1 MVNVNEMNYGK
12 RKRMKQIE
20 AKETNE
26 TDYGLR
32 EMNKMDYGLKQMR
45 WDKNSEVVNV
55 YNKSGRE
62 VERC

>member
-1 MVNVNEMNYGK
+1 MNETD
-12 RKRMKQIE
+12 E

-55 YNKSGRE
+55 YNKSGGE
-62 VERC
+62 VDRCWTNMVNMEWYA